1 MSGGTARSLGRAEN
15 ALRTMKASIFGEQVS
30 AKNNLED
37 VNQRFSEKSFSKK
50 YLEYIVM
57 KSGYIDGTSTP
68 TNKRE
73 YI

>member
-37 VNQRFSEKSFSKK
+37 VNQRFSEKRLFPRN
-50 YLEYIVM
+50 I
-57 KSGYIDGTSTP
+57 
-68 TNKRE
+68 
-73 YI
+73 